1 MGTKKKEV
9 QEELTEEVFND
20 YDFQSIDD
28 AKSYISKLN
37 EDLDSQKQRAEE
49 YFDSLKRNM
58 ADFDNF
64 KKRITKE
71 KDSLYG
77 SILSDVIQNLLPIV
91 DNFDNAISAECKD
104 EDYKKGMEMIY
115 KSILDLLKQYNVEEI
130 PSLGE
135 TFDPEYH
142 EAVMSI
148 EDDTKAE
155 KEIVE
160 VFRKGYKMGDKVIR
174 HTLVKVAN

>member
-9 QEELTEEVFND
+9 QEELNEETIND

-77 SILSDVIQNLLPIV
+77 SILSEVIQNILPIV
-91 DNFDNAISAECKD
+91 DNFYNAISAECKD

-115 KSILDLLKQYNVEEI
+115 KSILDLLKKYNVEEI

-142 EAVMSI
+142 EAVMSV

>member
-1 MGTKKKEV
+1 MGTKKKEM
-9 QEELTEEVFND
+9 QEELNEETTND
-20 YDFQSIDD
+20 YEFQSIDD

-71 KDSLYG
+71 KDSLYS
-77 SILSDVIQNLLPIV
+77 SILSEVIQNILPIV
-91 DNFDNAISAECKD
+91 DNFDKAISAECKD

-115 KSILDLLKQYNVEEI
+115 KSILDLLKKYNVEEI

-142 EAVMSI
+142 EAVMSV

-155 KEIVE
+155 KEVVE